1 MFSWC
6 FSVLDVFNQFSMP
19 LLYRYE
25 SFTIILSPMTNSHSN
40 ALVYKVCII
49 TYLCTYEYVLN
60 TNNDV

>member
-6 FSVLDVFNQFSMP
+6 LSVLDVFNQFSMP

-25 SFTIILSPMTNSHSN
+25 SFTISLSIITNYHSN

-49 TYLCTYEYVLN
+49 TYLCTYEYVRN

>member
-19 LLYRYE
+19 LLYRYK
-25 SFTIILSPMTNSHSN
+25 SFTISLSIITNYHSN

-49 TYLCTYEYVLN
+49 TYLCTYEYVRN